1 MINLTEINQNL
12 KKKSPLDIIEWAIN
26 KANLEPSKSIISTH
40 FGPYEAVLLHL
51 ASQVKPTIDVV
62 WVDNGYATNDTYR
75 IADKIIEQLKL
86 NVHIFVPQRT
96 QAYLNVRY
104 GGLPELDTPEH
115 DEFTQILK
123 LEPFNRALATLKPQV
138 WFTAL
143 RKEQSALRQGLDI
156 VSPAG
161 DNLIKVSPIL
171 DWTSQDMQNYI
182 KRHNLPNEL
191 NYFDPTKGPQGRE
204 CGLHKVKF

>member
-1 MINLTEINQNL
+1 MTNLTAVNQKLNN
-12 KKKSPLDIIEWAIN
+12 KTPLDIIQWAIDKTN
-26 KANLEPSKSIISTH
+26 NEHQRSIISTH

-51 ASQVKPTIDVV
+51 VTQVKPDIDVI

-75 IADKIIEQLKL
+75 AANKIIEQLNL

-115 DEFTQILK
+115 DEFTHILK
-123 LEPFNRALATLKPQV
+123 LEPFNRALATLKPHV

-156 VSPAG
+156 VSSAG
-161 DNLIKVSPIL
+161 NDLVKVSPIL
-171 DWTSQDMQNYI
+171 DWTTQDMENYI
-182 KRHNLPNEL
+182 KQHNLPNEL